1 MKRDIEF
8 KHGESVI
15 VVEVE
20 DPTLRGDQL
29 GSVSTTVRKAKE
41 SFEEAAAGIR
51 PIAETILR
59 QVSTLAPESVSVEF
73 GIKFSA
79 QAGVI
84 LAASA
89 VEGNCKITLSWK
101 PKGPGE

>member
-8 KHGESVI
+8 THDSGVI

-20 DPTLRGDQL
+20 DVVPRGDQL
-29 GSVSTTVRKAKE
+29 GSVGDTIVKAKQ

-51 PIAETILR
+51 PIAETILG
-59 QVSTLAPESVSVEF
+59 QVSALAPESVSVEF

-79 QAGVI
+79 HAGVV

-89 VEGNCKITLSWK
+89 VEGNCKITLTWK
-101 PKGPGE
+101 SKPAS

>member
-1 MKRDIEF
+1 MKRDVEF
-8 KHGESVI
+8 KHGDSVVI
-15 VVEVE
+15 VEVE
-20 DPTLRGDQL
+20 DPALRGDQL
-29 GSVSTTVRKAKE
+29 GSVSSTVAKAKQ
-41 SFEEAAAGIR
+41 SFEEAAAGIQ

-59 QVSTLAPESVSVEF
+59 QVSALAPESVSVEF

-79 QAGVI
+79 QVGVV

-101 PKGPGE
+101 PKSAGE